1 MDPVT
6 LGAIISGGAAL
17 ASGGASIAAN
27 ANLNKK
33 NRLWQEKMVREQRQ
47 REDEVYASRYSP
59 SAQSQA
65 MASAGLNPYSGNTQT
80 MNVGT
85 SSSVPTPA
93 STPLDFSSI
102 GQAGQAIAS
111 GLHAREAMKLQ
122 REQFNQSV
130 TNDTRK
136 FLIELKQLNLSEQE
150 TDAMIKSKEEEIR
163 GMKLKNDI
171 EELNLTMLQEFKNA
185 GGNTYVDA
193 HNLTQAQTDYTKA
206 QKEYQDLQAQIAKEQ
221 SEYQKKVLE
230 AQAKALEAQAKQSY
244 ANAILASAQAEVAKS
259 SKIKL
264 DNDVKLAN
272 NDEARKQAMHLL
284 EVAEQT
290 LINQGLQSEN
300 IKKHFEAERERISQG
315 HVENLNDVGNYVL
328 WTIQSFIPFAPTPH
342 Y

>member
-1 MDPVT
+1 MDPIT
-6 LGAIISGGAAL
+6 LSAIIAGGASL
-17 ASGGASIAAN
+17 AAGGASIASN
-27 ANLNKK
+27 TNLNKK
-33 NRLWQEKMVREQRQ
+33 NREWQEKMVREQRQ
-47 REDEVYASRYSP
+47 REDEVYESRYSP
-59 SAQSQA
+59 SAQAQA
-65 MASAGLNPYSGNTQT
+65 MASAGLNPYGGNTQT

-102 GQAGQAIAS
+102 GYAGQSIAS
-111 GLHAREAMKLQ
+111 GFHSREAMKLQ

-136 FLIELKQLNLSEQE
+136 FLIELKQLDLSEQE
-150 TDAMIKSKEEEIR
+150 INAMIKSKEEEIR

-206 QKEYQDLQAQIAKEQ
+206 QKEYQDLQVKIANEQ
-221 SEYQKKVLE
+221 NEYQKKVLE

-244 ANAILASAQAEVAKS
+244 ANALLASCQAEVAKS
-259 SKIKL
+259 TKIKI

-272 NDEARKQAMHLL
+272 NQEARNQAIHLL
-284 EVAEQT
+284 DVAEQQ
-290 LINQGLQSEN
+290 LINHGLQSEN
-300 IKKHFEAERERISQG
+300 IKKHFAAERERISQG

-328 WTIQSFIPFAPTPH
+328 WTIQSFIPFAPTPK